1 MPPLAKG
8 SSQETVSSNIKEMMR
23 SETFAAGKS
32 RKKKLQMAQAAA
44 YRAAGKSRKKRKRRN
59 LAKDAIRGDNS

>member
-8 SSQETVSSNIKEMMR
+8 SSQETIDKNSQEMMH
-23 SETFAAGKS
+23 SETFAEGKS

-44 YRAAGKSRKKRKRRN
+44 YRAAGRSRRERKRRN
-59 LAKDAIRGDNS
+59 LAKDAIRGDHS